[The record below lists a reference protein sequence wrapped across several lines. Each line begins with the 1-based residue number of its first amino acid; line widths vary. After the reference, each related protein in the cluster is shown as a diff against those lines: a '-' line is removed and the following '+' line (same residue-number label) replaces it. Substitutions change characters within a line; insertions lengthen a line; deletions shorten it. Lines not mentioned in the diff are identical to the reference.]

1 MGRFRTA
8 LAIWLPIVIATTA
21 VCGLVYVTVQQ
32 ALRQSANDPQIQ
44 MAEDAAYALGG
55 GAPAESVV
63 SPDRIDVARS
73 LAPFTV
79 VFNDNGQV
87 LASSGLLHRQPL
99 TLPAGVLDNVRLHG
113 DSRLTLQPEFGV
125 RIASVI
131 VKYDGSRPGFVLAGR
146 SMRELE
152 ARTAQMRIFVA
163 IAWIVVVGVS
173 LLVIST
179 FCSGSI
185 WQ

>member
-1 MGRFRTA
+1 
-8 LAIWLPIVIATTA
+8 
-21 VCGLVYVTVQQ
+21 
-32 ALRQSANDPQIQ
+32 
-44 MAEDAAYALGG
+44 
-55 GAPAESVV
+55 ESVV
-63 SPDRIDVARS
+63 SPDRVDVARS

-79 VFNDNGQV
+79 VFNDDGQV

-99 TLPAGVLDNVRLHG
+99 TIPDGVLDDVRLRG

-131 VKYDGSRPGFVLAGR
+131 VKYDGARSGFVLAGR

-152 ARTAQMRIFVA
+152 CRTAQIRICVG
-163 IAWIVVVGVS
+163 IAWIVVVVVS
-173 LLVIST
+173 LLVISP
-179 FCSGSI
+179 FCSGTI